1 MKKIILLF
9 TLFLANLNFAFSQN
23 LSEKVYQLMQDK
35 CMSCHSNAEQLGG
48 LDLEGSGPTATLQV
62 YNNLVG
68 KVPSNSAAAALGDQL
83 VYPGR
88 PDKSFLFRKINIG
101 LEPTVSHN
109 PTTEGAAMPPYGQAE
124 LTSEEKELIR
134 QWILLGAPA
143 TDAQAGVSTNY
154 INQLPDMIAD
164 FYGNNGDV
172 SFPSGPPPT
181 PEEEGKEG
189 FQIKMGP
196 FYLNPAGQDFS
207 EMEFYQKYELDLPD
221 DVDVDRI
228 DMKISPSS
236 HHFILYNFE
245 GNGANIIPE
254 GLRTESYHNDISIV
268 TAVQEETDLRL
279 PEGTAFNWDND
290 IVLDLN
296 SHYINYSAT
305 STYQSEVYF
314 NVYTQ
319 PSGTAAQE
327 MFTELFVKGNIP
339 IPNNGNEIT
348 HTEIELYNAPSVYV
362 WGLMGHTHQ
371 WGTDYK
377 AYLRNT
383 NGNKGELIYDASCP
397 QGTPGCAQPFFD
409 YQHIP
414 IRYFEPL
421 YELPLNPGFIHEAK
435 WINNGPNPVNF
446 GPTSQ
451 DEMMVLVMMYTES
464 LDGVVTSLSEPK
476 GFENDLVKV
485 YPNPMYDEATVE
497 VPESM
502 SDVSFVLY
510 NTMGQ
515 EVQRIENITDVTF
528 TFSKGDLNNGL
539 YIFRLENVDGRFS
552 SGKVFIE

>member
-9 TLFLANLNFAFSQN
+9 TLFLATQNFTTAQN

-35 CMSCHSNAEQLGG
+35 CMTCHSNAEQLGG
-48 LDLEGSGPTATLQV
+48 LDLEGTGAAAAAQV

-68 KVPSNSAAAALGDQL
+68 KTPSNTVAAALGDQL

-88 PDKSFLFRKINIG
+88 PDKSFLFRKINNG
-101 LEPTVSHN
+101 LEPTVSHDPN
-109 PTTEGAAMPPYGQAE
+109 TEGGAMPPYGSPE

-134 QWILLGAPA
+134 QWILIGAPA
-143 TDAQAGVSTNY
+143 IDSQADVPAEY
-154 INQLPDMIAD
+154 INKIPDMIAD
-164 FYGNNGDV
+164 FYGGNGET

-181 PEEEGKEG
+181 PADEGKEG

-207 EMEFYQKYELDLPD
+207 EIEFFQKYELDLPAN
-221 DVDVDRI
+221 VDVDRI

-245 GNGANIIPE
+245 GNGGNVIPP
-254 GLRTESYHNDISIV
+254 GLRIESYHNDISMVAAI
-268 TAVQEETDLRL
+268 QEQTDLRL
-279 PEGTAFNWDND
+279 PGGTAFVWEND

-305 STYQSEVYF
+305 NTYQSEVYF

-327 MFTELFVKGNIP
+327 MFTELIVNGNIP

-348 HTEIELYNAPSVYV
+348 HTKSVLNNSLPVYI
-362 WGLMGHTHQ
+362 WGMMGHTHQ

-383 NGNKGELIYDASCP
+383 NGTKGELIYDASCP
-397 QGTPGCAQPFFD
+397 QGVPGCAQPFYD

-414 IRYFEPL
+414 MRYFEPL

-451 DEMMVLVMMYTES
+451 DEMMVLVLMYTES

-476 GFENDLVKV
+476 GFENNFVKV
-485 YPNPMYDEATVE
+485 YPNPMLEEATVE
-497 VPESM
+497 VPSTM

-510 NTMGQ
+510 NSMGQ
-515 EVQRIENITDVTF
+515 EVKRIENITDSTF
-528 TFSKGDLNNGL
+528 TFSKGDLNSGL
-539 YIFRLENVDGRFS
+539 YLFRLENKDGRFS
-552 SGKVFIE
+552 SGKVFMD